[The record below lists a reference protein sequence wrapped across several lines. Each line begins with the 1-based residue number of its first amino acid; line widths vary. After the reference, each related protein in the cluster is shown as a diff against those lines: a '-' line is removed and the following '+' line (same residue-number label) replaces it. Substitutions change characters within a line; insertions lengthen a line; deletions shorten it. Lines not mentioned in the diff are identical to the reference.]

1 MRTLPIVI
9 AAAVALCA
17 GAPAEDLQ
25 PADVARAKQYLEK
38 TRDEVIAVTEGLSEA
53 QWKFKPGADRW
64 SIAEIV
70 EHIVLTQELI
80 LGPIRKQLASAP
92 ASPAMRGYR
101 EVDNI
106 IVTKLPDRSK
116 KFQAPDMLKPT
127 GTWTESAALDRLRK
141 DTAGLIEY
149 LQATPD
155 LRQHSVPAP
164 PLEAVSGGQY
174 KVMDGYEWLL
184 GAAAHTERHG
194 KQILEVKTD
203 QYFPA
208 Q

>member
-9 AAAVALCA
+9 AGAVALCA
-17 GAPAEDLQ
+17 GAPAENLQ
-25 PADVARAKQYLEK
+25 PTDVARAKQYLEK
-38 TRDEVIAVTEGLSEA
+38 MRDEVIALTEGLSEA
-53 QWKFKPGADRW
+53 QWKFNPGADRW

-92 ASPAMRGYR
+92 APADVGDYR
-101 EVDNI
+101 EVDKI

-116 KFQAPDMLKPT
+116 KFQAPEMLKPT

-164 PLEAVSGGQY
+164 PIEAVSGGQY
-174 KVMDGYEWLL
+174 KTMDGYEWLL
-184 GAAAHTERHG
+184 GAAAHTERHS

-203 QYFPA
+203 LHFPA